1 MAPAPVGMMMA
12 ADRRA
17 RNPPAPGRV
26 LDQGDG
32 DGRTGHGGATA
43 SRSIE
48 DLTDVDAAGDLFRVI

>member
-17 RNPPAPGRV
+17 RNSPGRV